1 MPIIPP
7 PLQPGSVIGLC
18 APARKVTPAEMA
30 PGIAVL
36 ESWGYRVKTA
46 PNLYDEHHQFSGTDA
61 QRAADLQFLINDPE
75 VDAIMAARGGYGCVR
90 IIDRIDLSPLQSKPK
105 WVIGFSDM
113 TVLHNHIHQQLG
125 LATLHSPMMYSLA
138 ENRTLPVAIDSLRNV
153 LKGEPI
159 DIHVDAHPNNRNGEA
174 EGILVG
180 GNLSLLYALS
190 GTPSDIDTRG
200 KILFLEDLD
209 EYLYH
214 IDRML
219 LQLKRSGKLSELKG
233 LIIGGMS
240 DMKDNVV
247 PFGKTAEVII
257 AEAVAEYDYPVC
269 MGFPAGHITDNR
281 ALVLGASYQLNVSG
295 QAILSQSPS
304 GSE

>member
-30 PGIAVL
+30 PGIALL

-46 PNLYDEHHQFSGTDA
+46 PNLYGEHHQFSGTDE
-61 QRAADLQFLINDPE
+61 QRAADLQSLINDPE
-75 VDAIMAARGGYGCVR
+75 VDAIIAARGGYGCVR
-90 IIDRIDLSPLQSKPK
+90 IIDNIYLHPLQAKPK
-105 WVIGFSDM
+105 WIIGFSDM
-113 TVLHNHIHQQLG
+113 TVLHSHLHQHPG
-125 LATLHSPMMYSLA
+125 LATLHAPMMYSLA
-138 ENRTLPVAIDSLRNV
+138 ENRTLPIAVDSLRNV
-153 LKGEPI
+153 LRGERTA
-159 DIHVDAHPNNRNGEA
+159 IHVDAHPNNRNGEA
-174 EGILVG
+174 EGVLVG
-180 GNLSLLYALS
+180 GNLSLLYALA
-190 GTPSDIDTRG
+190 GTGSDIDTRG

-219 LQLKRSGKLSELKG
+219 MQLKRSGKLSGLKG

-240 DMKDNVV
+240 DMKDNAV
-247 PFGKTAEVII
+247 PFGKTAEEII

-269 MGFPAGHITDNR
+269 MGFPAGHIADNR
-281 ALVLGASYQLNVSG
+281 ALALGAPYQLNVSG
-295 QAILSQSPS
+295 KVMLSQSPS
-304 GSE
+304 ASE